1 MGMLF
6 STDYESLRLIKED
19 DEINFDKFMDDI
31 VVREGS
37 EHSDTISEEV
47 LQEAKE
53 AEDLRQ
59 RRGREYT
66 DRACNKIVWRKK

>member
-6 STDYESLRLIKED
+6 STDYESLKLAKED

-31 VVREGS
+31 VMREGS
-37 EHSDTISEEV
+37 ERKDDCSEQV

-53 AEDLRQ
+53 AELLRQ
-59 RRGREYT
+59 RRGAEYT